1 VSASLPLADIRVL
14 DLSRLIPGALASR
27 KLADL
32 GADVV
37 KVEQPGR
44 GDYLRQVRPIIGG
57 ASVWHHLLNRGKR
70 SIAIDLLS
78 ASGIEQFDR
87 LVAKAD
93 VLIES
98 ARPGRWQELGLDL
111 DAVRQRHPALV
122 VCSISGFGQTGPWRD
137 LPSHGKNMDA
147 LAGVMRVL
155 DDGKSTPRMSLG
167 LYASLGSE
175 AAGLN
180 AAVAILAAVHG
191 ARATGH
197 GAWLDISCW
206 DSAVEMNRAAMAIQA
221 ATGESFEQQRG
232 EAPLYALYRTS
243 DDGLVLFVAIEFKFF
258 ERFCTGIGRTDLLSE
273 WRSDGELDFGG
284 DDLRGTLEPIFAQR
298 TAAQWQQHF
307 LEWDVTGCQVMDP
320 ARLLDEPHLIER
332 GLLVD
337 GQPGGPPMVLDA
349 VRFADTGERVGAG
362 ARPAP
367 DLGADEAA
375 ILHDWLETDDRD

>member
-1 VSASLPLADIRVL
+1 MSRRDPLADIRVL

-70 SIAIDLLS
+70 SIALDLLS
-78 ASGIEQFDR
+78 ASGLEQFNR

-98 ARPGRWQELGLDL
+98 ARPGRWKQLGLDL
-111 DAVRQRHPALV
+111 DAVRRRHPALV

-147 LAGVMRVL
+147 LAGVMPIV
-155 DDGKSTPRMSLG
+155 DDGQSAPRMSLG

-180 AAVAILAAVHG
+180 AAFAILAAVHG
-191 ARATGH
+191 ARSSGT

-221 ATGESFEQQRG
+221 ATGASFEQQRG

-243 DDGLVLFVAIEFKFF
+243 DDGLVLFAAIEFKFF
-258 ERFCTGIGRTDLLSE
+258 ERFCVGIGRPDLLTE
-273 WRSDGELDFGG
+273 WRSDGELDFG
-284 DDLRGTLEPIFAQR
+284 DDGLRNTLEPIFAER
-298 TAAQWQQHF
+298 TASQWQQHF
-307 LEWDVTGCQVMDP
+307 LDWDVTGCQVMDP
-320 ARLLDEPHLIER
+320 RRLLGEPHLAER
-332 GLLVD
+332 GLLID
-337 GQPGGPPMVLDA
+337 GEPGLPPTVLDP
-349 VRFADTGERVGAG
+349 VRFADSGERVGTG
-362 ARPAP
+362 RRPAP
-367 DLGADEAA
+367 ELGADEAVV
-375 ILHDWLETDDRD
+375 LHEWLETT